1 MAAAMD
7 LCIDLGP
14 MPVDAH
20 AGLLM
25 EGLRGL
31 WEKSELC
38 DVELI
43 AGGQTFLA
51 HRPVLAAVSPSFR
64 ECLMRLSTVQD
75 VSADAKK
82 TLTLKLGDIT
92 HPEAVQAMLN
102 CIYGPL
108 TAPNVPTTYSPTNEE
123 ANRDVLRLAQRFQI
137 TQLQAEASRWLTSNL
152 STANVLQR
160 LVACEEFGLADVRD
174 KILDQ
179 ITANPTALYV
189 LAKDP
194 EMVKAPSVLQELL
207 VRVLKLL
214 GCDSANP
221 PAPPPAAAAPA
232 PAAPAKPAAQPK
244 AAGRPKKSAAS

>member
-1 MAAAMD
+1 MAAPMD

-14 MPVDAH
+14 MPEDAH

-75 VSADAKK
+75 VSAGAKK
-82 TLTLKLGDIT
+82 ILTLKLGDIT

-108 TAPNVPTTYSPTNEE
+108 TAPNAPRSYNPTNEE

-137 TQLQAEASRWLTSNL
+137 TQLLAEASRWLTSNL

-194 EMVKAPSVLQELL
+194 EVVKAPSVLQELL

-214 GCDSANP
+214 GCDSAT
-221 PAPPPAAAAPA
+221 PAPAPTQVAAAPAPA
-232 PAAPAKPAAQPK
+232 PAAPAKPAPK
-244 AAGRPKKSAAS
+244 AGGKAKKAAS